1 MSSLG
6 VRLPLTLDSGDG
18 FTMIKSISEMIKQN
32 FKMLLLTIPGERVM
46 EPNFGVGL
54 KTYLFA
60 NMGEGIQ
67 SSIDYKIR
75 EQVKIYLPVVALTNI
90 QFFTSDI
97 DINTLAIRITY
108 KIPGIGVLDSL
119 EFAI

>member
-6 VRLPLTLDSGDG
+6 VKLPLTLDSGDG
-18 FTMIKSISEMIKQN
+18 FTMIKSISGMIKQN

-60 NMGEGIQ
+60 SMQENARAD
-67 SSIDYKIR
+67 IDFKIR
-75 EQVKIYLPVVALTNI
+75 EQTKIYLPVVTLRDI

-108 KIPGIGVLDSL
+108 EIPGIGVLDSL
-119 EFAI
+119 EFTI